1 MFWYG
6 SEKNRYR
13 AQRWISI
20 IVLFFALMLLIS
32 KIYLFVAGDGSGY
45 EICKG
50 LVATGVG
57 FLMLYLSNKW

>member
-6 SEKNRYR
+6 SKKSRFR

-20 IVLFFALMLLIS
+20 IVLFFALIFLIS
-32 KIYLFVAGDGSGY
+32 KIYLFVAGHGSGY
-45 EICKG
+45 EISKG

-57 FLMLYLSNKW
+57 CLMLYVSNKW

>member
-1 MFWYG
+1 MVWQRKKQVPG
-6 SEKNRYR
+6 S
-13 AQRWISI
+13 ALDI